1 MTDPTMTVEMFAARE
16 HCSPRKINMT
26 VSLAFL
32 APSLVKAAIDGK
44 LSDGLGVTRLCELRS
59 DWNDQYRMLG
69 LQMPEVLAKSN
80 RVSR

>member
-1 MTDPTMTVEMFAARE
+1 MSNPAITVEKIAARE

-32 APSLVKAAIDGK
+32 APSLVKAAINGK
-44 LSDGLGVTRLCELRS
+44 LPDGLGVTRLCDLPS
-59 DWNDQYRMLG
+59 DWGHQYRMLG
-69 LQMPEVLAKSN
+69 LQMLETSAKSN